1 MVTFNLGTDITD
13 NPKFH
18 LSQNWKNAN
27 SMDVELLA
35 SFNPFLQQIWSSNN
49 VQETWNLLAE
59 GITDLS
65 NMLGPTKVVQ
75 HRSNFQP
82 YLTDELKE
90 MGNQVKLKFSHA
102 VTTGHDYDW
111 DDRNS
116 TKSTNQK
123 ALNFGK
129 NQYFASALTGT
140 RQIWN
145 FIKNISGGS
154 KISIPTC
161 IIEGGR
167 SVTSNTMIA
176 NLMNS
181 YFIVKIAAIVTSFT
195 PLNYDE
201 LIFLK
206 HLIPRPK

>member
-1 MVTFNLGTDITD
+1 
-13 NPKFH
+13 
-18 LSQNWKNAN
+18 
-27 SMDVELLA
+27 MDVELLA

-111 DDRNS
+111 DDHNT
-116 TKSTNQK
+116 TKST
-123 ALNFGK
+123 
-129 NQYFASALTGT
+129 Y
-140 RQIWN
+140 
-145 FIKNISGGS
+145 
-154 KISIPTC
+154 
-161 IIEGGR
+161 
-167 SVTSNTMIA
+167 
-176 NLMNS
+176 
-181 YFIVKIAAIVTSFT
+181 
-195 PLNYDE
+195 
-201 LIFLK
+201 
-206 HLIPRPK
+206 